1 MIKAEVKVIGT
12 IKRSAS
18 IRTDKNNQPYLSFIV
33 TMALPDAKVS
43 SNSIDAFVSYP
54 KGQQS
59 DVPQLVE
66 GVRVAILGTLDIRH
80 KDDNLLFYLSAEA
93 VTTENVLE
101 LDAVIGTLSFR
112 GHLKKENF
120 CEEKNDKNGNPY
132 LVFSAYSAEKVGEN
146 FISTWVNFMR
156 FPNKGA
162 GIDTIKPE
170 WMRSKAHIEVNG
182 EMQLSSY
189 NGNVQLSCKV
199 ADMREYVK
207 NNP

>member
-33 TMALPDAKVS
+33 TMALPDAKTM
-43 SNSIDAFVSYP
+43 SNSVDAFVSYP

-59 DVPQLVE
+59 DVPLFAE
-66 GVRVAILGTLDIRH
+66 GVRVAIQGTLDIRH
-80 KDDNLLFYLSAEA
+80 KDGNLLFYLMAES
-93 VTTENVLE
+93 VTTENVAE
-101 LDAVIGTLSFR
+101 LDAITGTLFFR
-112 GHLKKENF
+112 GHLKKENVF
-120 CEEKNDKNGNPY
+120 EEKKDKNGNPY

-146 FISTWVNFMR
+146 FVSTWVNFMR
-156 FPNKGA
+156 FPSKGA
-162 GIDTIKPE
+162 GIETVKPE

-189 NGNVQLSCKV
+189 NGKVQLSCKV

-207 NNP
+207 SNP

>member
-54 KGQQS
+54 KGRQS

-66 GVRVAILGTLDIRH
+66 GVRVAIQGTLDIRH
-80 KDDNLLFYLSAEA
+80 KDDSLLFYLSAEA
-93 VTTENVLE
+93 VTTENVPE
-101 LDAVIGTLSFR
+101 LDAVTGTLSFR

-146 FISTWVNFMR
+146 FVSTWVNFMR

-162 GIDTIKPE
+162 GIETIKPE
-170 WMRSKAHIEVNG
+170 WMHSKTHIEVNG

-189 NGNVQLSCKV
+189 NGKVQLSCKV
-199 ADMREYVK
+199 VDMREYVK